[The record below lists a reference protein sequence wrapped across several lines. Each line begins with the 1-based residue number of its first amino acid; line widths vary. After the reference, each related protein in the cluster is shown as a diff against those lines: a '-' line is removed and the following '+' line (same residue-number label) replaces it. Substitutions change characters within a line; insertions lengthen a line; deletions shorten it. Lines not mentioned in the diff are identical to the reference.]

1 MKYKNLKMIILVLL
15 AIELIIMLRSSFVI
29 EEEKSVDVFN
39 NRSGLVNI
47 DSKLAYEK
55 NILDIINEIKE
66 NELEFKSYK
75 VNNDEKLVEINIEGS
90 KEEVEKKLKK
100 INELDKFIINS
111 YNILICGNTI
121 KGSITLKTWFI
132 L

>member
-121 KGSITLKTWFI
+121 KGSITLKT
-132 L
+132 

>member
-100 INELDKFIINS
+100 ISELDKFIINS

-121 KGSITLKTWFI
+121 KGSITLKT
-132 L
+132 